1 MSDERRF
8 RVVVVE
14 DEEPSRRKLRGLI
27 ALHPELELVGE
38 CGCAVEALRAIRTL
52 EPELVFLDV
61 QLPDLDGFE
70 IVELTSQAALRSL
83 IVFVTAYERFA
94 HRAFEIGA
102 ADYLLKPVDP
112 DRFAR
117 AVARATGQ
125 LEARVAFEPAER
137 GAGAPLRRLLARDGA
152 RWVVVPVDAVACF
165 EGDGNYVLCRCAE
178 GVYRVRATLSTLE
191 QELDTGRF
199 FRIHRSTIVNLDAVR
214 DLAHVIH
221 GDYLVR
227 LRDGT
232 EATLTGARR
241 DAFVQA
247 LAGRKSGDGSRYSG
261 AAPLPAPGADRAS

>member
-1 MSDERRF
+1 MSDERRY

-38 CGCAVEALRAIRTL
+38 CDCAVEALRAIRML

-117 AVARATGQ
+117 AVTRATAQ
-125 LEARVAFEPAER
+125 LEARVALEPAER
-137 GAGAPLRRLLARDGA
+137 GGLDDRAQPAGGASLRRLLARDGA
-152 RWVVVPVDAVACF
+152 RWVVVPVDSVACF
-165 EGDGNYVLCRCAE
+165 EGDGNYVLCRCPE
-178 GVYRVRATLSTLE
+178 GVYRVRATMSTLE
-191 QELDTGRF
+191 QELDAARF

-232 EATLTGARR
+232 EVTLTGARR
-241 DAFVQA
+241 DAFTRA
-247 LAGRKSGDGSRYSG
+247 LEGHAVRRGG
-261 AAPLPAPGADRAS
+261 